1 MSRHSPLQHR
11 VACNTA
17 EVSVLAG
24 LVKTLADEFFG
35 VESSQPALRSV
46 QYQIPQTVC
55 FCHNSLSDHLEFIF
69 HFSDLSISS
78 SSSSSYSAP
87 TVGAHSPTA
96 LACAKVIAETY
107 TLGLDS
113 CEVQRSFKLPH
124 VNGCGLHYEDAGRPP
139 MHIAAF
145 LLPLAC
151 CQDFILKT
159 NTTQ

>member
-24 LVKTLADEFFG
+24 IVKTLADEFFG
-35 VESSQPALRSV
+35 AESSQPALRSV

-55 FCHNSLSDHLEFIF
+55 FCRNSLSDHLEFIF

-78 SSSSSYSAP
+78 SSSSYSAP
-87 TVGAHSPTA
+87 TVDAHTPPTA
-96 LACAKVIAETY
+96 LACAKVIAEKY

-124 VNGCGLHYEDAGRPP
+124 VNGCGCAMKTLADPPCTLLHSCSRC
-139 MHIAAF
+139 M
-145 LLPLAC
+145 LSRL
-151 CQDFILKT
+151 
-159 NTTQ
+159 